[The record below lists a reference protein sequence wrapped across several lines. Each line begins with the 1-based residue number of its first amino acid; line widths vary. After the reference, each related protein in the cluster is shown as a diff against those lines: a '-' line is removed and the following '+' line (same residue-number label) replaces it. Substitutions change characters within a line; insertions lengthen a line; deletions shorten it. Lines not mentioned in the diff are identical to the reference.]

1 MKIAIVQLSDIHI
14 TSDTDPVLQRA
25 ELIASSLYQYAEC
38 VKQIFLV
45 LSGDIAYSGKEEQY
59 DCASTFIN
67 QILDSLKNE
76 YRTPVSIVMVPGNHD
91 CDFEKN
97 TSVRKAVI
105 ADLNNV
111 PLETIDEDQI
121 DQCVSVQEAYFLFQK
136 RIAEHG
142 LIHDDHLWAQYRF
155 EVRGKAILFDCLNVA
170 WVSNINE
177 RQGGVYFP
185 YQRYSGRIKE
195 SADIRFVVLHHP
207 MHWLSQEQYRDARA
221 RVRSFGDIIL
231 TGHEHVEGAELVDD
245 AVSGES
251 MLIEAGALQVTGDAN
266 ISTFN
271 VIEIDLDEKQYKRD
285 VFCFENGEYC
295 SDSTF
300 GSWAS
305 FKALPKRKSNI
316 FELSDQF
323 RTWLDNAGASYSHP
337 SKTNLLL
344 GDIYIFPDLEDL
356 NNDEDDRRMV
366 NSNLL
371 RDVSNI
377 DKGAIITGE
386 EKAGKTAL
394 LKTLFWKYYRQD
406 KIPLYIDL
414 KNVTKA
420 TDEGLSHAILTAVKK
435 QYSEEDVEKW
445 PRIPKSQK
453 ILLLDD
459 LSQARIADKYRWKI
473 LEYAHKH
480 FHRIIITA
488 GEEFELSEAIS
499 CELVEQTGG
508 FSRFHIQSFGHK
520 LRYELIKKWSRIR
533 DDYTISSAKLL
544 NRIDSAEKI
553 LDAVVGKNLVPRVPL
568 YLLTLLQSLESSN
581 TTDLKNSGFGH
592 YYEYL
597 ITDALAKV
605 KVNPGELDE
614 FYNYLSQL
622 AFLFYSQGRKE
633 LEYSEIEQFTR
644 VYSDDYSRV
653 ECGKRLDRL
662 FKARLVD
669 KRGNYYSFNY
679 PYVYYFF
686 LGKYIS
692 ESLQHNPEIRNTVK
706 KCAEHAYTQDNAN
719 ILLFTIHHQ
728 KDEYVIDCLLSNLR
742 NLFSEYAPVTFDDDT
757 GGFNELAEDTAR
769 LIYQKKDPEQ
779 YRIDIRGQQDEA
791 EIDLAEDSG
800 EEEQDS
806 KLLDLPSTL
815 NKLFKTIE
823 ILGQLLK
830 SYYGSIKNERKREI
844 ISDVYSGPL
853 RALRQFLTVLE
864 QHREPLI
871 NGIEEYISANAK
883 ESNFDK
889 VKRKKQARIYV
900 FNLVIFV
907 ALECI
912 SKSASATSSRYL
924 SDIARRVLN
933 KHDDIAYRLTNLAS
947 QLDMPGYLPFEDIES
962 LSNDTEKN
970 VFAHRL
976 LEAIVI
982 RHLYFFHVSEKDK
995 QRICGTLGISMQ
1007 YQRSLDIRS
1016 KAAKIQ

>member
-25 ELIASSLYQYAEC
+25 ELIASSLYQYAER
-38 VKQIFLV
+38 VEQIFLV

-59 DCASTFIN
+59 DCASTFID

-91 CDFEKN
+91 CDFKKN

-105 ADLNNV
+105 AGLNNA
-111 PLETIDEDQI
+111 PLESIDEDQI

-136 RIAEHG
+136 RIAAHG
-142 LIHDDHLWAQYRF
+142 LIHDDHLWTQYRF
-155 EVRGKAILFDCLNVA
+155 EMQGKTILFDCLNVA

-177 RQGGVYFP
+177 QQGGLYFP
-185 YQRYSGRIKE
+185 YQRYSGRIEE

-251 MLIEAGALQVTGDAN
+251 MLIEAGALQVTGDEN

-271 VIEIDLDEKQYKRD
+271 VIEIDVDENQYKRD
-285 VFCFENGEYC
+285 VFSFENGEYC

-323 RTWLDNAGASYSHP
+323 CTWLDDAGASYSHP
-337 SKTNLLL
+337 SKTNLSL

-356 NNDEDDRRMV
+356 SNDEEDRRIV

-371 RDVSNI
+371 REVSNI
-377 DKGAIITGE
+377 GKGAIITGE

-394 LKTLFWKYYRQD
+394 LKTLFLEYYGQGL
-406 KIPLYIDL
+406 IPIYIDL
-414 KNVTKA
+414 KDVTKA
-420 TDEGLSHAILTAVKK
+420 TDAGLSDATLTAVKQ

-445 PRIPKSQK
+445 LRVPKSQK

-459 LSQARIADKYRWKI
+459 LGRARIADKYRWKI

-488 GEEFELSEAIS
+488 GEAFELSEATS
-499 CELVEQTGG
+499 YELVAQTGG

-520 LRYELIKKWSRIR
+520 LRYKLIRKWRCIGN
-533 DDYTISSAKLL
+533 DYTISSAGLL

-553 LDAVVGKNLVPRVPL
+553 LDTVVGKNLVPRVPL

-605 KVNPGELDE
+605 RVNPGELDE

-622 AFLFYSQGRKE
+622 AWLFYSQGRKE

-644 VYSDDYSRV
+644 IYSEEYSRV

-692 ESLQHNPEIRNTVK
+692 ENLQYSSELRNTVE
-706 KCAEHAYTQDNAN
+706 KCAEHAYTRDNAN

-728 KDEYVIDCLLSNLR
+728 KNEYVIDCLLSNLQ
-742 NLFSEYAPVTFDDDT
+742 NLFSEYAPVTFDGDT
-757 GGFNELAEDTAR
+757 GAFNELAEDTAR
-769 LIYQKKDPEQ
+769 LIYQEKDPEQ

-871 NGIEEYISANAK
+871 KVIEEYISAK

-889 VKRKKQARIYV
+889 IQRKKQARIYV
-900 FNLVIFV
+900 FNLVGFV
-907 ALECI
+907 ALGCI

-924 SDIARRVLN
+924 RDVSRSVLN
-933 KHDDIAYRLTNLAS
+933 EHDDIAYRLTNLAS
-947 QLDMPGYLPFEDIES
+947 QLDMPGDLPFEDIES

-970 VFAHRL
+970 IFSHRL
-976 LEAIVI
+976 LESIVL